1 MLISS
6 DTLKL
11 FSQQLLQERRRQ
23 GLTRA
28 QAAGICN
35 VSESFIRD
43 AESDPSRCSLSLM
56 LQLLLGLGLR
66 VNIVGW
72 SVDETASKT
81 TAESAP

>member
-66 VNIVGW
+66 VNIEGW
-72 SVDETASKT
+72 SVDETAFKIT
-81 TAESAP
+81 EEGAP

>member
-1 MLISS
+1 MLLSS

-66 VNIVGW
+66 INIDGW
-72 SVDETASKT
+72 SVDETVSKI

>member
-66 VNIVGW
+66 VNIEGW
-72 SVDETASKT
+72 SEDETASKT
-81 TAESAP
+81 TAERAP

>member
-56 LQLLLGLGLR
+56 LQLILGLGLR
-66 VNIVGW
+66 VNIEGW

-81 TAESAP
+81 TAERAP

>member
-56 LQLLLGLGLR
+56 LQLLRGLGLR
-66 VNIVGW
+66 INIDGW
-72 SVDETASKT
+72 SVDETVSKI

>member
-66 VNIVGW
+66 VNIEGW
-72 SVDETASKT
+72 SVDETASKIT
-81 TAESAP
+81 EESAP

>member
-66 VNIVGW
+66 VNIEGW

>member
-1 MLISS
+1 MLLSS

-66 VNIVGW
+66 VNIEGW
-72 SVDETASKT
+72 SLDETASKT